1 MGSHSVNYHIAI
13 IGGGIGGLVCALS
26 LAHHC
31 PGIHIDVYEQA
42 PEYKEI
48 GAGIGIGVNAAK
60 LLHKLGL
67 GEAINAIAG
76 RRNGIWISFRRGDT
90 GEEIVTPAADD
101 SNPIRQMPVHRA
113 EFLDLLKAAVV
124 ERRAATLHTNK
135 RLKTIKEIED
145 KVWLHF
151 EDGTE
156 TTADVVVGCDGIHS
170 TVRGHFVSDNPR
182 YSGRIAY
189 RGLVPI
195 NEIESFWPLSSY
207 SASWLNKDKHFLVFP
222 VSQNKTLNI
231 VAFVT
236 KNREDMPELEE
247 SWTTTADRA
256 ELENEY
262 KGFDPVVR
270 KVITHMPSRPGKWLI
285 NDRDP
290 LEQWVFC
297 DGKVVLM
304 GDAAHAMLP
313 HQGKCFSFCPNV
325 SIPNPLIAG
334 AGAGQAIEDGYIFGR
349 AMQDYLR
356 TGMDLKKWTQVY
368 QDVRLPRAQKAQ
380 RTAREAGIVYELQ
393 ADDMKGK
400 TLEECVP
407 EIRNRLKDRMNWIW
421 KENIDA
427 IYEEAACK

>member
-1 MGSHSVNYHIAI
+1 MGSYGVDCRVAI

-26 LAHHC
+26 LNHHC
-31 PGIHIDVYEQA
+31 PGIHVDVYEQA
-42 PEYKEI
+42 AEYKEI
-48 GAGIGIGVNAAK
+48 GAGLGIGVNAAR

-90 GEEIVTPAADD
+90 GEEIVTPKADD
-101 SNPIRQMPVHRA
+101 SSPIRQMPVHRA
-113 EFLDLLKAAVV
+113 EFLDLLKETVV
-124 ERRAATLHTNK
+124 QRKAATLHTNK
-135 RLKTIKEIED
+135 RLKIVNEIEG
-145 KVWLHF
+145 KVKVLF

-156 TTADVVVGCDGIHS
+156 TVADVVVGCDGIHS
-170 TVRGHFVSDNPR
+170 VVREHFVADNPR

-195 NEIESFWPLSSY
+195 NEIESFWPFSSY

-236 KNREDMPELEE
+236 KKREEVPELEE

-262 KGFDPVVR
+262 MDFDPVVG
-270 KVITHMPSRPGKWLI
+270 KVISHMSQRPGKWLL

-297 DGKVVLM
+297 NGKVVLM

-313 HQGKCFSFCPNV
+313 HQ
-325 SIPNPLIAG
+325 G

-356 TGMDLKKWTQVY
+356 TGSDLKKWTQVY

-380 RTAREAGIVYELQ
+380 RTAREAGLVYELQ

-400 TLEECVP
+400 TVKECVP

-421 KENIDA
+421 KEDIDDAYENIA
-427 IYEEAACK
+427 YN